1 MIALIVSRLAQGI
14 VVLFAVTLVTFALL
28 GAAGGDALSA
38 VYDDPRLSE
47 ESLRRLREIHGLD
60 RPFHERYAR
69 WIAGAARGEL
79 GESISYQSPVAGLLA
94 PRLART
100 LALGGAALM
109 LALFVAFTLGVAAAR
124 RRGSWADRLSSALEL
139 LASSTPRIV
148 LALAALVVAA
158 RWSLFGAGG
167 AAGGGAADSALR
179 FLLAAVVLSAPLV
192 AVFLAQVR
200 DGLGEALREDFVQ
213 LARAKGLPER
223 VVLLRHAMRAALNP
237 VITVFGFSLGS
248 ALSGSV
254 IVETVLGWPGVGQL
268 SVVAVRA
275 RDVPLLMGVVLVTSL
290 AVVVGNL
297 FADVLLR
304 LNDPRLEDAD
314 RRARAKSPAAHAE
327 AG

>member
-1 MIALIVSRLAQGI
+1 MLALIVSRLAQGV

-28 GAAGGDALSA
+28 GAAGGDAVSA
-38 VYDDPRLSE
+38 VYDDPRVSE

-60 RPFHERYAR
+60 SPFHVRYAR
-69 WIAGAARGEL
+69 WVTGALRGRL
-79 GESISYQSPVAGLLA
+79 GESISYQAPVASLLA

-100 LALGGAALM
+100 LALGGAALLVA
-109 LALFVAFTLGVAAAR
+109 LAVAFTLGVAAAR
-124 RRGSWADRLSSALEL
+124 RRGSWADRACSALEL
-139 LASSTPRIV
+139 TASSTPRIV
-148 LALAALVVAA
+148 LALVALVVAA
-158 RWSLFGAGG
+158 RWSLFGT
-167 AAGGGAADSALR
+167 GGGAADSTLR
-179 FLLAAVVLSAPLV
+179 FALASVVLSAPLV

-223 VVLLRHAMRAALNP
+223 VVLVRHAMRAALNP

-268 SVVAVRA
+268 SVVAVRG
-275 RDVPLLMGVVLVTSL
+275 RDVPLLMGVVLTTSL

-304 LNDPRLEDAD
+304 LNDPRLADAD
-314 RRARAKSPAAHAE
+314 RRARARRPGAPAQ

>member
-1 MIALIVSRLAQGI
+1 MLALIVSRLAQGL
-14 VVLFAVTLVTFALL
+14 VVLFAVTLLTFALL
-28 GAAGGDALSA
+28 GAAGGDAVSA
-38 VYDDPRLSE
+38 VYDDPRVSE
-47 ESLRRLREIHGLD
+47 ESLKRLREIHGLD
-60 RPFHERYAR
+60 RPFLVRYAS
-69 WIAGAARGEL
+69 WLAGAARGRL
-79 GESISYQSPVAGLLA
+79 GDSISYQSPVSTILA

-109 LALFVAFTLGVAAAR
+109 FALAVAFTLGVAAAR
-124 RRGSWADRLSSALEL
+124 RRGSWADRLCSALEL
-139 LASSTPRIV
+139 AASSTPRIV
-148 LALAALVVAA
+148 LALVALVAAA

-167 AAGGGAADSALR
+167 ATGGGAGDSTLR

-213 LARAKGLPER
+213 LARAKGLTER

-268 SVVAVRA
+268 SVVAVRS
-275 RDVPLLMGVVLVTSL
+275 RDVPLLMGVVLTTSL

-314 RRARAKSPAAHAE
+314 RRARAKSVGATARAN
-327 AG
+327 